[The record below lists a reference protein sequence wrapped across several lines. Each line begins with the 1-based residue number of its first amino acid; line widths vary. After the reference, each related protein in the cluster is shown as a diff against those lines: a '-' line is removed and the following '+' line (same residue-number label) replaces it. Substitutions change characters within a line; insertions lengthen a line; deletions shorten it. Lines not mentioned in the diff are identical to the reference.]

1 MTTNVKEN
9 GFNIFSIVPDVYSFN
24 EYLFK
29 YLKIQFKKHNQAA
42 KPITFHK
49 LKRNFVSNIV
59 RRIQINLE
67 YG

>member
-9 GFNIFSIVPDVYSFN
+9 GFNIFFIVPDVYSFN

-29 YLKIQFKKHNQAA
+29 YLKIQLKK
-42 KPITFHK
+42 ITK
-49 LKRNFVSNIV
+49 QLKRNFVSNIV